1 MHTYLV
7 VFYGAALLALVLTPL
22 VVRLARAVNV
32 LDEPGLRKVHA
43 AAIPRL
49 GGLAIVIPTL
59 ALVVPV
65 FLLDNDV
72 GRQFRDLQVQLVTLL
87 GASALV
93 FAVGLVDDI
102 LGLAPRYKLMVE
114 VVAAGVVCAGGTTI
128 DGFSVGGGHHVSFGW
143 LAIPLTM
150 LWIVGIT
157 NAVNLIDGLDGLAAG
172 ISLITCT
179 VLCSIAV
186 YMQRPVMAV
195 LMLGLIGS
203 LVGFLFYNFNP
214 AKIFLGDCGSLFLGF
229 MVGSAS
235 VVTSHK
241 TSTLL
246 ALALP
251 VLALGVPIFDTLFSM
266 LRRLAERRSMFAPD
280 RGHIHHR
287 LLSRGLGH
295 RRVVLLLYA
304 VSVAACGFGLLMVFT
319 QDVVQV
325 AMFALAI
332 AFLVFVFR
340 FSGVISLKNVLRN
353 LNKNQGIARE
363 VRQEINDFHVV
374 QVALREAQGVD
385 AWWTALC
392 DGARSLGFVS
402 LALEPAGDAPRVPE
416 RHWSSDPERRTADG
430 RAVGFRFVLH
440 DVHGRPAAR
449 VEAVLSRRRSFE
461 SVGRRAALFGRLLDE
476 HGIGHV
482 LDGTGNATLEEAT
495 RNRPIAVP
503 GQPA

>member
-59 ALVVPV
+59 ALILPV
-65 FLLDNDV
+65 FLLDNEI
-72 GRQFRDLQVQLVTLL
+72 GKQFRDLQIQLGTLL
-87 GASALV
+87 GAGALV

-102 LGLAPRYKLMVE
+102 LGLAPRYKLTVE
-114 VVAAGVVCAGGTTI
+114 VVAAAVVCIGGTTI
-128 DGFSVGGGHHVSFGW
+128 DGFSLGGGHHVSFGW
-143 LAIPLTM
+143 FAIPLTM

-179 VLCSIAV
+179 VICSIAV
-186 YMQRPVMAV
+186 YVQRPVMAV
-195 LMLGLIGS
+195 LMLALIGS
-203 LVGFLFYNFNP
+203 LIGFLFYNFNP

-229 MVGSAS
+229 MLGSAS
-235 VVTSHK
+235 IVTSHK

-287 LLSRGLGH
+287 LLSRGLDH
-295 RRVVLLLYA
+295 RHVVLLLYG
-304 VSVAACGFGLLMVFT
+304 VSAAACGLGLLMVFT
-319 QDVVQV
+319 QDIVQL
-325 AMFALAI
+325 AMFGLAI

-340 FSGVISLKNVLRN
+340 FSGVISLKIVLRN
-353 LNKNQGIARE
+353 LNKNQVIAK
-363 VRQEINDFHVV
+363 EIRSELAEFNAV
-374 QVALREAQGVD
+374 QVALREAHGVN
-385 AWWTALC
+385 AWWDTLC
-392 DGARSLGFVS
+392 QGGRALGFAALS
-402 LALEPAGDAPRVPE
+402 LEPVGDARVPALRWLE
-416 RHWSSDPERRTADG
+416 TESAPPRDG
-430 RAVGFRFVLH
+430 RAVGFHYTLH
-440 DVHGRPAAR
+440 DEGGRPAAK
-449 VEAVLSRRRSFE
+449 VEGVLSRGSSFE

-482 LDGTGNATLEEAT
+482 LAAAEKYAGGVRANAHSLAFPT
-495 RNRPIAVP
+495 RTT
-503 GQPA
+503 

>member
-43 AAIPRL
+43 AAVPRM

-59 ALVVPV
+59 ALVLPV

-72 GRQFRDLQVQLVTLL
+72 GRQFRDIQVQLVTLL
-87 GASALV
+87 GASTLV

-102 LGLAPRYKLMVE
+102 HGLAPRYKLLVE
-114 VVAAGVVCAGGTTI
+114 IVAAAVVCIGGTTI
-128 DGFSVGGGHHVSFGW
+128 DGFSLGGGHHVSFGW
-143 LAIPLTM
+143 FAIPLTM

-179 VLCSIAV
+179 VICSIAV
-186 YMQRPVMAV
+186 YVQRPVMAV

-203 LVGFLFYNFNP
+203 LIGFLFYNFNP

-229 MVGSAS
+229 MLGSAS
-235 VVTSHK
+235 IVTSHK

-304 VSVAACGFGLLMVFT
+304 VSAAACGFGLLMVFT
-319 QDVVQV
+319 QDAVQV
-325 AMFALAI
+325 AMFGLAI

-353 LNKNQGIARE
+353 LNRNQGIARE
-363 VRQEINDFHVV
+363 VRQEIKDFHTV
-374 QVALREAQGVD
+374 QVALREAHGVD

-392 DGARSLGFVS
+392 DGARALGFVS
-402 LALEPAGDAPRVPE
+402 LALGPAGDAMRVPILN
-416 RHWSSDPERRTADG
+416 WAPDSSRPPTDG
-430 RAVGFRFVLH
+430 RGVGFQFVLH
-440 DVHGRPAAR
+440 DAHGRPAAR
-449 VEAVLSRRRSFE
+449 VDGILSRRRSFE

-476 HGIGHV
+476 YGIGHV
-482 LDGTGNATLEEAT
+482 LDGQGAATPAT
-495 RNRPIAVP
+495 AAGGRTMAVP